1 MKICQRRLLTTT
13 LLLFTVSLA
22 SAQFPEPFGLWQFD
36 NNTLNNDFSLRSAM
50 AATNFTA
57 TYAEES
63 IATHSARALAV
74 PALSAANQNLSLPTS
89 STTNGGGA
97 ANRVNQW
104 SVVMDVKLTSLP
116 AFTALLQTSTSNADT
131 ADVNL
136 SSTGALEFSGL
147 NNAISGPL
155 PQVTVGKW
163 TRLAIT
169 CGNNGAG
176 GPLTV
181 RGYIDG
187 LMVFENT
194 GEALNG
200 RYSQQ
205 GSVLLFAD
213 FQGRSSALSC
223 NSVAYWSSTLS
234 ETDVDDLGGPSAG
247 GLTRFLVVSEDSS
260 GPGTLTQAITDV
272 TNGTGSIGFSRN
284 LNGRTILLT
293 TQYFLFGATI
303 KVDATALPDGITLDA
318 NLTSRHF
325 QISGSATNL
334 SLRNLTLT
342 RGKVTGAERGGSI
355 RSSGKI
361 SLSRCTFR
369 GNSSENGGGA
379 IDQSDAATVDDCLF
393 ADNSAPNS
401 GGALFLRFGTIN
413 ITRCTFTQNSS
424 NDGSAVDSLSNAIV
438 TLSNCTLVGNQ
449 AANQSMIDVSSGS
462 VTLQNCTIT
471 GNRGNSANSGLLVR
485 SSATATVSG
494 CIIAGNL
501 GAGGVTGDIALVGG
515 TLNASGSNFIG
526 SNAGATTQFPTGP
539 LAGTNAAPLDP
550 KLSPLGFFGGPMQT
564 VHPLVGSPV
573 IDAAGTTNPGG
584 TDARGF
590 SRFVDG
596 DANATAQLDIGAVE
610 AGPLFTVTATGDAAA
625 APGTLRTVLA
635 SAVSQPG
642 ARIVFNSATFPTGTV
657 TLGGTEITI
666 PSAGSVFID
675 ASNLS
680 GPVTI
685 SGNNL
690 SRIFSIPATA
700 TLAMHSLRMINGLAT
715 VGRQEGG
722 GVLNQG
728 SATIMAC
735 TLSGNRAAN
744 GGTSNGGGGIF
755 NAGVMMLASSTLS
768 GNQAGHNTNGGASGG
783 GIRNDGSLTIVSS
796 TLSGNS
802 AGNATVDGDDGG
814 DGGGILNDGILTLSS
829 STVAANAAGQGL
841 GASGFN
847 GMGGGIRNRS
857 KMTLQNSI
865 VAGNTGLDGPDLS
878 NGGNVITAS
887 GVNILSNVANSDL
900 TAGATVIVADP
911 LLAPLSSRGGPTPT
925 MALLPG
931 SPARNAAAS
940 TLRTDQRGFP
950 LVGTADIGAYEVQIG
965 SVANTTINEDTGTGP
980 LAFTVGQV
988 GTLTGTSSNTTLV
1001 PNANIVFGGSGSSR
1015 TVTVTPTPNQSGSAV
1030 ITITDSLSTETQSFT
1045 VTVNALDDISPIGN
1059 QTIDEDTGTGPLA
1072 FTVGQ
1077 VGTLT
1082 GTSSNT
1088 TLVPNAN
1095 IVFGGSGASRT
1106 VTVTPVSNRN
1116 GSAIITIADSLS
1128 GEAQSFTLT
1137 VSAVDDTPSF
1147 TKGADQSALASSGP
1161 QSIAGWATNI
1171 NDGDPEVTQT
1181 LTFIV
1186 TNSNNAIFSAQ
1197 PAVDPATGTL
1207 TFTPSEVGG
1216 NATVS
1221 VSLQDSGSTS
1231 AVQTFTISVVPLAIR
1246 VTNRDNS
1253 GAGSLR
1259 QALAD
1264 SESFVGPNTIVFSA
1278 FLGGPILLTSEI
1290 VLNDSAGITID
1301 ASDIP
1306 DGVTIDGGPGT
1317 NRLFRVMSSANVTMR
1332 RLKMINGNG
1341 VGVGGTGPDGGAIFS
1356 QGTLTLRE
1364 CTISNCSAVSGG
1376 AIWNDGQAL
1385 LTIERSTLSGNS
1397 AFSGGGAIAHLSVNL
1412 LTLSHCTVANNTAR
1426 FEAGGINVP
1435 FLRPVL
1441 LNHCT
1446 ITGNSVT
1453 NAGNGTGGV
1462 RGDPVGSVTV
1472 RNSIIT
1478 GNTDAN
1484 IPGIPNIAPGF
1495 ISQGTNIIG
1504 TDAQLAPLGNYAGPT
1519 QTRALLPGS
1528 PARDAATN
1536 STATTDQRGYP
1547 LFGTADIGAYERQ
1560 LGTIPSA
1567 TIRQG
1572 STPVPLSFPIGQVGT
1587 LIGTSSNEVAVPN
1600 GFVTFNGSGTSH
1612 TATVNP
1618 LPAGFGSTVMTI
1630 TDFTSGETQNFNF
1643 NILSFR
1649 VTSSND
1655 SGPGSLRQALA
1666 NAAAIAGPDTVTF
1679 GAGFSGATFSLQSQL
1694 IIADNDPVT
1703 LDASNLAGGLT
1714 LDAEENSRHFHVQSG
1729 KTLTLRGLTL
1739 TRGSASGNGGSILN
1753 EGTLNLDR
1761 CALIEN
1767 DSTGDGGAIHSTGTL
1782 DAENSAFAQNQ
1793 SGGLGGGI
1801 SVSGGTADLIAC
1813 TLSGNSSSNGG
1824 ALSLDGD
1831 PEVELSHCTVSGNS
1845 SPAQFSTGGIVAIS
1859 GDLSLEHCTVSQNA
1873 GLGSGGGLFIDSLAS
1888 VEIISC
1894 LIAGNTDS
1902 GPADDILNSG
1912 GTLVARGNSLIGNNQ
1927 SVATQFPASPLVGTA
1942 TAPVDARLAPLGNY
1956 GGPTQ
1961 TMMPLPGS
1969 PAIDQ
1974 GSPVNPAFTTDQR
1987 GFPRLLGLR
1996 PDIGA
2001 VEGPVIIV
2009 TTPVDELDSPGAPGS
2024 GISLREAIRDVE
2036 AGGIIAF
2043 DRAVFA
2049 GATPTMNTITLTRGP
2064 LNPQRSCTLNGTLN
2078 PGGITIVHLPTIT
2091 AQPLSQSVASNAAA
2105 NFAVAVTNL
2114 SGGVAYA
2121 WRKNATPNG
2130 ITTASLSFANAQE
2143 SDEGVYDV
2151 LLSEASAPGTLTLSD
2166 VVLSPFSATSQPA
2179 SLVVNGA
2186 PITIQRHPANAMIA
2200 LGSSHTLSVVAVGP
2214 AAPVLTYQWT
2224 LNGKNISGATRSSHL
2239 IARAA
2244 LTNAGTYRCVVK
2256 SGATSVPSDP
2266 AEIGVVDTT
2275 PKTVNLLASATAGFT
2290 PVVSAAGNGLSF
2302 VWRRDATVLATTSQI
2317 FPQIKPATPAD
2328 AGLYTCTV
2336 TGPAGSI
2343 TGCNTRLNVSS
2354 AVPQLVTPI
2363 TLPPATIGH
2372 SYFYQLPVQSILG
2385 APATSFSVAGTLPT
2399 GITLNATT
2407 GILSGRPTV
2416 TKTGGYALSF
2426 KAGNAKGFS
2435 PASPLTTLIV
2445 NVVPPTAVGVFAGPM
2460 PRSPLNDNLGGRFDL
2475 TTMAN
2480 GMCSGSITLGGRA
2493 AIRFTSQLLLSAG
2506 PGDAIL
2512 LANIPGITLAD
2523 RTVLTAYMEVFV
2535 LDQRA
2540 VLTLVHPTLGTTVLT
2555 TVWRNPWL
2563 LSTNPALNN
2572 PATRFAAY
2580 YTLRLNAG
2588 VGGTV
2593 SPSGYGFASFTISTA
2608 GALTLAGKLPDGS
2621 GITGGTFVSKDGEIL
2636 LFNALY
2642 ANRGSH
2648 VGQFVITPGAPVTNN
2663 IVSGTTSWNKPGPL
2677 TPTSADTVYRDGFG
2691 PLNVIVEGSPYV
2703 APARGQRV
2711 MGLGTS
2717 PNPNAKLDFT
2727 LGGLAPEFAQLLYI
2741 SNPSA
2746 TGLTNKGTLTLP
2758 LTNSAKLT
2766 TLDAAKGSFTGSF
2779 QINGATTALN
2789 RPAPF
2794 EGLIVKIGATTQ
2806 GYGYFLLPTATPKI
2820 STSPKL
2826 SGRVILGVP

>member
-1 MKICQRRLLTTT
+1 MKICPRRFLTTT

-36 NNTLNNDFSLRSAM
+36 NNTLNNDISGRSAM

-57 TYAEES
+57 TYADES

-74 PALSAANQNLSLPTS
+74 PALTAANQNLSLPTS

-97 ANRVNQW
+97 ADRVNQW

-116 AFTALLQTSTSNADT
+116 AFTALLQTSTTNSDT

-147 NNAISGPL
+147 TNAIPGPL

-163 TRLAIT
+163 TRLSIT

-176 GPLTV
+176 GPLSV

-187 LMVFENT
+187 VMVFENT

-205 GSVLLFAD
+205 ASILLFAD

-234 ETDVDDLGGPSAG
+234 EGDVDELGGPGAG

-260 GPGTLTQAITDV
+260 GPGTLTQAITDA
-272 TNGTGSIGFSRN
+272 GGGLGSIGFSRY

-293 TQYFLFGATI
+293 TQYFLGGQTI

-325 QISGSATNL
+325 QIISSGNL

-342 RGKVTGAERGGSI
+342 RGKVTGAERGGAI
-355 RSSGKI
+355 RSLGSI

-379 IDQSDAATVDDCLF
+379 VDQGAAGAIEDCLF
-393 ADNSAPNS
+393 ADNSASNS
-401 GGALFLRFGTIN
+401 GGALFLRSGTIN

-501 GAGGVTGDIALVGG
+501 GAGGVTGDIAPIGG

-526 SNAGATTQFPTGP
+526 SNSGAATQFPTGP
-539 LAGTNAAPLDP
+539 LAGTSAAPLDP

-564 VHPLVGSPV
+564 VHPLIGSPV

-657 TLGGTEITI
+657 TLGGTELAI
-666 PSAGSVFID
+666 PAAGSVFID

-700 TLAMHSLRMINGLAT
+700 TLAMHSLRVINGLAT

-722 GVLNQG
+722 GVLNRG

-744 GGTSNGGGGIF
+744 GGIGDGGGGIF
-755 NAGVMMLASSTLS
+755 NGGLMMLASSTLS

-783 GIRNDGSLTIVSS
+783 GIRNDGTLTIVSS

-802 AGNATVDGDDGG
+802 AGNATVDGDGGG

-841 GASGFN
+841 GTSGLN
-847 GMGGGIRNRS
+847 GNGGGIRNRS

-931 SPARNAAAS
+931 SPALNAAAS
-940 TLRTDQRGFP
+940 YLRTDQRGFP

-980 LAFTVGQV
+980 LA
-988 GTLTGTSSNTTLV
+988 L
-1001 PNANIVFGGSGSSR
+1001 
-1015 TVTVTPTPNQSGSAV
+1015 
-1030 ITITDSLSTETQSFT
+1030 
-1045 VTVNALDDISPIGN
+1045 
-1059 QTIDEDTGTGPLA
+1059 
-1072 FTVGQ
+1072 TVGQ

-1106 VTVTPVSNRN
+1106 VTVTPTPNQS
-1116 GSAIITIADSLS
+1116 GSAVITITDSLS
-1128 GEAQSFTLT
+1128 TETGSFTLT
-1137 VSAVDDTPSF
+1137 VNALNDTPSF

-1171 NDGDPEVTQT
+1171 DDGDPEVTQT

-1207 TFTPSEVGG
+1207 TFTPSDVGG

-1253 GAGSLR
+1253 GVGSLR

-1264 SESFVGPNTIVFSA
+1264 SESFVGPNTIVFST

-1290 VLNDSAGITID
+1290 VIADSAGVTID
-1301 ASDIP
+1301 ASDLP

-1317 NRLFRVMSSANVTMR
+1317 NRLFRVTSGANVTMQ

-1341 VGVGGTGPDGGAIFS
+1341 VGGGGTGPDGGAIFNL
-1356 QGTLTLRE
+1356 GTLTLRE
-1364 CTISNCSAVSGG
+1364 CTVSNCSAGSGG

-1385 LTIERSTLSGNS
+1385 LTIERSTFSGNS
-1397 AFSGGGAIAHLSVNL
+1397 ASADGGAITHLSLNL
-1412 LTLSHCTVANNTAR
+1412 LTLSHCTVANNTAG
-1426 FEAGGINVP
+1426 FAAGGISAP
-1435 FLRPVL
+1435 FSRPLL

-1446 ITGNSVT
+1446 ITGNSLV
-1453 NAGNGTGGV
+1453 NPGGPGIGGV
-1462 RGDPVGSVTV
+1462 RADGTVVAVTV
-1472 RNSIIT
+1472 RNCIIT
-1478 GNTDAN
+1478 GNTDPVGTN
-1484 IPGIPNIAPGF
+1484 IQDIRPDF

-1504 TDAQLAPLGNYAGPT
+1504 TNAQLAPLGSYGGPT
-1519 QTRALLPGS
+1519 QTRMLLPTS

-1547 LFGTADIGAYERQ
+1547 LFGAADIGAYERQ
-1560 LGTIPSA
+1560 LGPIPSA

-1714 LDAEENSRHFHVQSG
+1714 LDADDNSRHFRVQSG

-1753 EGTLNLDR
+1753 EGTLNLYR
-1761 CALIEN
+1761 CTL
-1767 DSTGDGGAIHSTGTL
+1767 TGNVCTGGGGAIHSTGTL
-1782 DAENSAFAQNQ
+1782 
-1793 SGGLGGGI
+1793 GLEE
-1801 SVSGGTADLIAC
+1801 C
-1813 TLSGNSSSNGG
+1813 TLSDNSLAERGGGLHVTGGTVDLTRCTLSSNSAGSGG
-1824 ALSLDGD
+1824 ALYQEGTTTAT
-1831 PEVELSHCTVSGNS
+1831 LSNCTVSGNS
-1845 SPAQFSTGGIVAIS
+1845 SLAERGGGLHVTSGTVDLTRCTLSSNSAGSGGALYQEGTTTVTLSTCTVSGNSSSGVFGGGGLVAVS
-1859 GDLSLEHCTVSQNA
+1859 GNLVLEHCTISQNA
-1873 GLGSGGGLFIDSLAS
+1873 GTSGAGVYLESPATVNIT
-1888 VEIISC
+1888 SC
-1894 LIAGNTDS
+1894 IIAGNTNPG
-1902 GPADDILNSG
+1902 GPADIFNNTG
-1912 GTLVARGNSLIGNNQ
+1912 GTLTASGNCLIGNNQ

-1956 GGPTQ
+1956 GGLTQ
-1961 TMMPLPGS
+1961 TMMPLPDS
-1969 PAIDQ
+1969 PVIDQ

-2043 DRAVFA
+2043 DRAIFT
-2049 GATPTMNTITLTRGP
+2049 GATPTTNTITLTRGP
-2064 LNPQRSCTLNGTLN
+2064 LNPPRSCTLNGSAN
-2078 PGGITIVHLPTIT
+2078 PGGITILTQLVIT
-2091 AQPLSQSVASNAAA
+2091 QQPQSLSVVSNAAA
-2105 NFAVAVTNL
+2105 SFGVTVTNV
-2114 SGGVAYA
+2114 SGGVAYQ
-2121 WRKNATPNG
+2121 WRKNSVNNAT
-2130 ITTASLSFANAQE
+2130 TTATLNIANALD

-2151 LLSEASAPGTLTLSD
+2151 NISELASAGVLTLVS
-2166 VVLSPFSATSQPA
+2166 VTKPAASVLSQPA
-2179 SLVVNGA
+2179 SLIVNGSSV
-2186 PITIQRHPANAMIA
+2186 TVQRGPSSAMLA

-2214 AAPVLTYQWT
+2214 ATPALLYQWT
-2224 LNGKNISGATRSSHL
+2224 LNGKNISGATRSSYF
-2239 IARAA
+2239 IAKAA

-2256 SGATSVPSDP
+2256 SGTTGTPVTSDP
-2266 AEIGVVDTT
+2266 AEIGVVDATF
-2275 PKTVNLLASATAGFT
+2275 KTVNLLESATASFT
-2290 PVVSAAGNGLSF
+2290 ATVNAAGNGISF
-2302 VWRRDATVLATTSQI
+2302 AWLKNGGSTAFNTKSFI
-2317 FPQIKPATPAD
+2317 IKPAAATHV
-2328 AGLYTCTV
+2328 GLYTCTV
-2336 TGPAGSI
+2336 TGAAGTFI
-2343 TGCNTRLNVSS
+2343 GGAPTLLNVSN
-2354 AVPQLVTPI
+2354 AAPQFV
-2363 TLPPATIGH
+2363 LPLALPAATIGQA
-2372 SYFYQLPVQSILG
+2372 YFYQLPVQNIDG
-2385 APATSFSVAGTLPT
+2385 APATSFSVSGALPT
-2399 GITLNATT
+2399 GITLNTAT
-2407 GILSGRPTV
+2407 GVISGRPTV
-2416 TKTGGYALSF
+2416 TKIGGYALSF
-2426 KAGNAKGFS
+2426 KAGNAKGLS
-2435 PASPLTTLIV
+2435 LPALATLTV
-2445 NVVPPTAVGVFAGPM
+2445 NVLPPNAVGVFAGPIE
-2460 PRSPLNDNLGGRFDL
+2460 RSPLNDNLGGRFDL
-2475 TTMAN
+2475 NTVAT
-2480 GMCSGSITLGGRA
+2480 GTFSGSLTLGARA
-2493 AIRFTSQLLLSAG
+2493 KIIFTAQLLLQSAG
-2506 PGDAIL
+2506 SGDVIL
-2512 LANIPGITLAD
+2512 YGNIPGLTMAD
-2523 RTVLTAYMEVFV
+2523 KTPLTAYIEVF
-2535 LDQRA
+2535 A
-2540 VLTLVHPTLGTTVLT
+2540 VEQLARLTLIHPNGTTLIIPA
-2555 TVWRNPWL
+2555 WRNPWL
-2563 LSTNPALNN
+2563 ISKTPALNN
-2572 PATRFAAY
+2572 PATRYAAY
-2580 YTLRLNAG
+2580 YTARLDAG
-2588 VGGTV
+2588 QGGTV
-2593 SPSGYGFASFTISTA
+2593 SPDGYGYASFTVKPDGT
-2608 GALTLAGKLPDGS
+2608 LTLAGKLPDGS
-2621 GITGGTFVSKDGEIL
+2621 AVTGGTFIGPDGQIL
-2636 LFNALY
+2636 LFNLLY

-2648 VGQFVITPGAPVTNN
+2648 VGQFTLTPATPVTNN
-2663 IVSGTTSWNKPGPL
+2663 TVTGTTSWFKPAPL
-2677 TPTSADTVYRDGFG
+2677 PSSTDTVYRAGFG
-2691 PLNVIVEGSPYV
+2691 PLAVTAAGSPYV
-2703 APARGQRV
+2703 APTAGNLV
-2711 MGLGTS
+2711 MGLPVVPAGQA
-2717 PNPNAKLDFT
+2717 NAKVSFSEGGIAT
-2727 LGGLAPEFAQLLYI
+2727 LNSLSQ
-2741 SNPSA
+2741 
-2746 TGLTNKGTLTLP
+2746 TLRFSTKTPQDTVNIVGMLP
-2758 LTNSAKLT
+2758 PITNSTKMTAFDSKT
-2766 TLDAAKGSFTGSF
+2766 GSFSGSFT
-2779 QINGATTALN
+2779 INGATAALN

-2794 EGLIVKIGATTQ
+2794 SGQLVKIGVSTQ
-2806 GYGYFLLPTATPKI
+2806 GYGFFLLPTVPVPPKTVT
-2820 STSPKL
+2820 TSPKL
-2826 SGRVILGVP
+2826 GGRLVLGVP

>member
-1 MKICQRRLLTTT
+1 MKICPRRFLTTT

-36 NNTLNNDFSLRSAM
+36 NNTLNNDFSGRSAM

-57 TYAEES
+57 TYADDTV
-63 IATHSARALAV
+63 ATHSARALAV
-74 PALSAANQNLSLPTS
+74 LALTAANQNLSLPTS

-97 ANRVNQW
+97 ASRVNQW

-116 AFTALLQTSTSNADT
+116 AFTALLQTSTTNADT

-147 NNAISGPL
+147 TNAISGPL

-187 LMVFENT
+187 VMVFENT

-205 GSVLLFAD
+205 NSVLLFAD

-260 GPGTLTQAITDV
+260 GPGTLTQAITDA
-272 TNGTGSIGFSRN
+272 GSGLGSIGFSRL

-293 TQYFLFGATI
+293 TQYFLGGQTI

-325 QISGSATNL
+325 QISTSGNL

-342 RGKVTGAERGGSI
+342 RGKVTGPERGGAI
-355 RSSGKI
+355 RSLGSM

-379 IDQSDAATVDDCLF
+379 VDQGATGAIEDCLF
-393 ADNSAPNS
+393 ADNSASNS

-424 NDGSAVDSLSNAIV
+424 NDGSAVDSLSNAVV
-438 TLSNCTLVGNQ
+438 TLSNCTFVGNQ
-449 AANQSMIDVSSGS
+449 AANQSMIDVGSGS

-485 SSATATVSG
+485 ATATANVSG

-501 GAGGVTGDIALVGG
+501 GAGGVPGDIAPVGG
-515 TLNASGSNFIG
+515 TLNATGFNFIG
-526 SNAGATTQFPTGP
+526 SNEGATTQFPTGP
-539 LAGTNAAPLDP
+539 LAGTSAAPLDP
-550 KLSPLGFFGGPMQT
+550 KLSPLGYFGGPLQT
-564 VHPLVGSPV
+564 LHPLMGSPV

-657 TLGGTEITI
+657 TLGGTELTI
-666 PSAGSVFID
+666 PAAGSVFID

-690 SRIFSIPATA
+690 SRVFNIPATA
-700 TLAMHSLRMINGLAT
+700 TLALHSLRMINGLAS

-722 GVLNQG
+722 GVLNHG

-744 GGTSNGGGGIF
+744 GGTSAGGGGIY

-768 GNQAGHNTNGGASGG
+768 GNQAGHNTFGGASGG
-783 GIRNDGSLTIVSS
+783 GIRNDGTLTIVSS

-814 DGGGILNDGILTLSS
+814 DGGGILNDGLLTLSS

-847 GMGGGIRNRS
+847 GRGGGIRNRS

-865 VAGNTGLDGPDLS
+865 VAGNTGLDGPDLF
-878 NGGNVITAS
+878 NGGNVIAAS

-911 LLAPLSSRGGPTPT
+911 LLAPLSSRGGPTQT

-980 LAFTVGQV
+980 LA
-988 GTLTGTSSNTTLV
+988 L
-1001 PNANIVFGGSGSSR
+1001 
-1015 TVTVTPTPNQSGSAV
+1015 
-1030 ITITDSLSTETQSFT
+1030 
-1045 VTVNALDDISPIGN
+1045 
-1059 QTIDEDTGTGPLA
+1059 
-1072 FTVGQ
+1072 TVGQ

-1106 VTVTPVSNRN
+1106 VTVTPAQNQS
-1116 GSAIITIADSLS
+1116 GSAVITITDSLS
-1128 GEAQSFTLT
+1128 TETGSFTLT
-1137 VSAVDDTPSF
+1137 VNALNDTPSF

-1171 NDGDPEVTQT
+1171 DDGDPEVTQT

-1264 SESFVGPNTIVFSA
+1264 SESFVGPNTIVFST

-1341 VGVGGTGPDGGAIFS
+1341 VGVGGTGPDGGAIFN

-1385 LTIERSTLSGNS
+1385 LTIERSTIAGNS

-1412 LTLSHCTVANNTAR
+1412 LTLSHCTVANNTAG

-1484 IPGIPNIAPGF
+1484 IPGIPDIAPGF

-1547 LFGTADIGAYERQ
+1547 LFGAADIGAYERQ
-1560 LGTIPSA
+1560 LGSISSA

-1618 LPAGFGSTVMTI
+1618 LPAGAGSTVMTI

-1643 NILSFR
+1643 TILSFR
-1649 VTSSND
+1649 VGNGND

-1679 GAGFSGATFSLQSQL
+1679 GAGFSGVTFTLQSEF

-1703 LDASNLAGGLT
+1703 IDASNLAGGLT
-1714 LDAEENSRHFHVQSG
+1714 LDAEQNSRHFHVQSG

-1739 TRGSASGNGGSILN
+1739 SNGSASGNGGSILN

-1761 CALIEN
+1761 CHLIAN
-1767 DSTGDGGAIHSTGTL
+1767 ASTGDGGAIHSTGTL

-1793 SGGLGGGI
+1793 SGGLGGGL
-1801 SVSGGTADLIAC
+1801 SVSGGTTGLIAC

-1824 ALSLDGD
+1824 ALFLDGD
-1831 PEVELSHCTVSGNS
+1831 PEVALSHCTVSGNS
-1845 SPAQFSTGGIVAIS
+1845 SPAQFSTGGIVVIS

-1888 VEIISC
+1888 VEIVSC

-1912 GTLVARGNSLIGNNQ
+1912 GTLVARGTSLIGNNQ
-1927 SVATQFPASPLVGTA
+1927 SVATQFPASPLVGTEA
-1942 TAPVDARLAPLGNY
+1942 SPLDARLAPLGDY
-1956 GGPTQ
+1956 GGPTR
-1961 TMMPLPGS
+1961 TMVLLPGS

-1974 GSPVNPAFTTDQR
+1974 SSPVNPAFTTDQR

-2009 TTPVDELDSPGAPGS
+2009 TTPVDELDAPGAPGS
-2024 GISLREAIRDVE
+2024 GVSLREAIRDVE
-2036 AGGIIAF
+2036 ADGIIAF
-2043 DRAVFA
+2043 DRAVFT
-2049 GATPTMNTITLTRGP
+2049 GARPTTNTITMTRGP
-2064 LNPQRSCTLNGTLN
+2064 LNPQRNCTLNGTLN
-2078 PGGITIVHLPTIT
+2078 PGGIRIVHLPTIT
-2091 AQPLSQSVASNAAA
+2091 AQPQPQSVASNAPA
-2105 NFAVAVTNL
+2105 NFAITVTNL
-2114 SGGVAYA
+2114 SGGLAYD
-2121 WRKNATPNG
+2121 WRKNGVSNG
-2130 ITTASLSFANAQE
+2130 TTTAALNIANAQE
-2143 SDEGVYDV
+2143 ADEGVYDV
-2151 LLSEASAPGTLTLSD
+2151 VISETDAQGTLTLND
-2166 VVLSPFSATSQPA
+2166 VVLSAFSATSQPA
-2179 SLVVNGA
+2179 SLVVDGT
-2186 PITIQRHPANAMIA
+2186 PVTVPRGPSSAMIA
-2200 LGSSHTLSVVAVGP
+2200 LGSSHTLRVVAVGP
-2214 AAPVLTYQWT
+2214 SPLTYQWL
-2224 LNGKNISGATRSSHL
+2224 LNGKNIAKATQSQHV
-2239 IARAA
+2239 IPKAA
-2244 LTNAGTYRCVVK
+2244 LNQAGAYTCVVK
-2256 SGATSVPSDP
+2256 SGTATVTSST
-2266 AEIGVVDTT
+2266 AHIGVVDTT
-2275 PKTVNLLASATAGFT
+2275 AKTFHLKAGGSFNTSVNAAGVGITFSWLKNGAATAFDT
-2290 PVVSAAGNGLSF
+2290 
-2302 VWRRDATVLATTSQI
+2302 RTIT
-2317 FPQIKPATPAD
+2317 IKPVAVED

-2336 TGPAGSI
+2336 TGAAGIFTSGAPTLLTVSNAAPQIVKPLSLPA
-2343 TGCNTRLNVSS
+2343 
-2354 AVPQLVTPI
+2354 A
-2363 TLPPATIGH
+2363 AIGQN
-2372 SYFYQLPVQSILG
+2372 YFYQIPITNVAG
-2385 APATSFSVAGTLPT
+2385 APATAFTVGGLPPGMTWDKLT
-2399 GITLNATT
+2399 GI
-2407 GILSGRPTV
+2407 ISGRPTAS
-2416 TKTGGYALSF
+2416 TKPLGH
-2426 KAGNAKGFS
+2426 
-2435 PASPLTTLIV
+2435 PLTIKASNPTSSDTATATLMV
-2445 NVVPPTAVGVFAGPM
+2445 NILPTNAVGAYAGPM
-2460 PRSPLNDNLGGRFDL
+2460 ERSPLNDNLGGRFDL
-2475 TTMAN
+2475 TTTAA
-2480 GMCSGSITLGGRA
+2480 GLCSGSITLGGRTT
-2493 AIRFTSQLLLSAG
+2493 IRFKDQLLLSAG
-2506 PGDAIL
+2506 LGDAIFRV
-2512 LANIPGITLAD
+2512 NIAGITMAD
-2523 RTVLTAYMEVFV
+2523 RTPITAYVEVFA
-2535 LDQRA
+2535 LDQA
-2540 VLTLVHPTLGTTVLT
+2540 ASLTLVHPNGTTQLAT
-2555 TVWRNPWL
+2555 AWRNIW
-2563 LSTNPALNN
+2563 SKTR
-2572 PATRFAAY
+2572 PATAYAAT
-2580 YTLRLNAG
+2580 YTARLDPEDLGN
-2588 VGGTV
+2588 
-2593 SPSGYGFASFTISTA
+2593 SPRGYGFAT
-2608 GALTLAGKLPDGS
+2608 LTVAADGSVKLAGKLPDGS
-2621 GITGGTFVSKDGEIL
+2621 GLTDGGFVGPEGQL
-2636 LFNALY
+2636 TLFNLLY
-2642 ANRGSH
+2642 AKRGSL
-2648 VGQFVITPGAPVTNN
+2648 VGSIQITPRTPVANNTLGATL
-2663 IVSGTTSWNKPGPL
+2663 SWFKPGPL
-2677 TPTSADTVYRDGFG
+2677 PKSTDTVYQAGFG
-2691 PLNVIVEGSPYV
+2691 PLSVTVEGSPYA
-2703 APARGQRV
+2703 APTRGQRV

-2727 LGGLAPEFAQLLYI
+2727 LGGLAPEFAQLLHVT
-2741 SNPSA
+2741 NPSP

-2779 QINGATTALN
+2779 LVNGATTALN

-2806 GYGYFLLPTATPKI
+2806 GYGFFLLPTTTAKI

-2826 SGRVILGVP
+2826 SGRVVLGVP